1 VVIYLHQI
9 HLNKNNMTT
18 YIIINTTEITN
29 EESVIDF
36 SKLLNRNAAMLRYSV
51 DSTKAIVKY
60 NSEQPD
66 FLNGKTT
73 YTNSEI
79 RAVMQTDEWIS
90 NI

>member
-1 VVIYLHQI
+1 MI
-9 HLNKNNMTT
+9 T
-18 YIIINTTEITN
+18 YVIINTTEITD

-51 DSTKAIVKY
+51 DGTKAIVKY

-73 YTNSEI
+73 YTHSEI
-79 RAVMQTDEWIS
+79 KAVMQTDEWAS
-90 NI
+90 NIEE